1 LHIDEVAQEIRRV
14 IASDIDIFNKI
25 RVVEG
30 YTFWTGINTPKE
42 DISSKIGILIE
53 AFGDIDV
60 DSCDSAAATNILKL
74 GFAIGKTLSTTV
86 PAKLDA
92 AAWKQG
98 AGKELTDWFRRA
110 VATFSRRFGDDFE
123 IMEVI
128 FWSIVTYEQ
137 VITEILQ
144 FSISNRGGLL
154 EFSPSEIT
162 ELIIIHFSRADAIE
176 SNSSTLIVG
185 LAISLTRAHSGRH
198 SSEITPQI
206 EAIIGQLTNSLLPSV
221 TLPGTDVFSPEIL
234 LQPIVAPLYSIVR
247 SNPELL
253 YQYFEFLSKTM
264 TRYSLTWKQN
274 LVQRWML
281 CVLVSLGNPEGGMS
295 FQGAVDF
302 LVLLFIE

>member
-1 LHIDEVAQEIRRV
+1 M
-14 IASDIDIFNKI
+14 IASDVDIFNKI

-128 FWSIVTYEQ
+128 FWSIVTY
-137 VITEILQ
+137 
-144 FSISNRGGLL
+144 
-154 EFSPSEIT
+154 
-162 ELIIIHFSRADAIE
+162 
-176 SNSSTLIVG
+176 
-185 LAISLTRAHSGRH
+185 
-198 SSEITPQI
+198 
-206 EAIIGQLTNSLLPSV
+206 
-221 TLPGTDVFSPEIL
+221 
-234 LQPIVAPLYSIVR
+234 
-247 SNPELL
+247 
-253 YQYFEFLSKTM
+253 
-264 TRYSLTWKQN
+264 
-274 LVQRWML
+274 
-281 CVLVSLGNPEGGMS
+281 
-295 FQGAVDF
+295 
-302 LVLLFIE
+302 